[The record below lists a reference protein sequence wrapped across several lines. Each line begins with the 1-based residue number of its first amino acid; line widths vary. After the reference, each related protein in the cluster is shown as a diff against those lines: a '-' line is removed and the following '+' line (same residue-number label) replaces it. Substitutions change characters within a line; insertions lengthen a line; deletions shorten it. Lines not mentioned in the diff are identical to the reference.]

1 MKIGKWQK
9 KIKHNPATLND
20 SGIVFFAGHLK
31 SPQRGGMLV
40 LAFM

>member
-9 KIKHNPATLND
+9 KIKQNPAIIQG
-20 SGIVFFAGHLK
+20 SGIIFAGHLK